1 MKRKQ
6 NQFFHYADFWG
17 RVMTTTI
24 TKMSAMPHNS
34 TALSVSLIK
43 RTPNTTADNGSKL
56 ATSDAMDAEIISRL
70 LR

>member
-6 NQFFHYADFWG
+6 NQFFHYADFLG
-17 RVMTTTI
+17 RVMTTI

-34 TALSVSLIK
+34 TALSVSPIK

-56 ATSDAMDAEIISRL
+56 ATSDAVDAEIISRL

>member
-1 MKRKQ
+1 M
-6 NQFFHYADFWG
+6 
-17 RVMTTTI
+17 TTI

-34 TALSVSLIK
+34 TALSVSPIK

-56 ATSDAMDAEIISRL
+56 ATSDAVDAEIISRL